1 MAILSRNRALVGSL
15 ISAAA
20 SVAVAF
26 VGVLPR
32 LREQDHKTIAAQQ
45 TRLEQLAQQREQERE
60 TIAGQQMRIEA
71 LAQKVSAFEDLLEVE
86 PSQVRWTISGRIK
99 RPNGVKGQGQ
109 YEVYLVPGNK
119 HLATPSDDGRFV
131 FEDFFPG
138 SYALIVR
145 DLDAGS
151 YRAAR
156 GLITRDDP
164 TGTLP
169 LETHGAWADYKAVP
183 QSAPTAAA
191 AHGRPSKQTGTA
203 LAAASLPTQN
213 GGLP

>member
-1 MAILSRNRALVGSL
+1 MATLSRNRALVGSL

-60 TIAGQQMRIEA
+60 TIAAQQTQIEA
-71 LAQKVSAFEDLLEVE
+71 LAQKVSAFEDILEVE
-86 PSQVRWTISGRIK
+86 PSQVRWTISGRIR
-99 RPNGVKGQGQ
+99 RPSGVHGQGQ

-131 FEDFFPG
+131 FPDFFPG

-145 DLDAGS
+145 DRDESS

-156 GLITRDDP
+156 GLITP
-164 TGTLP
+164 EEPEGTLP
-169 LETHGAWADYKAVP
+169 LETHGAWADYKVVP
-183 QSAPTAAA
+183 QAVQTASTVVRPREKAVSPLAVAA
-191 AHGRPSKQTGTA
+191 
-203 LAAASLPTQN
+203 LPAQN
-213 GGLP
+213 GGLQ